1 MTKSS
6 KLIFSRR
13 RFMAAAAALPLLAAP
28 QALAAR
34 RVLRG
39 TVSYRERVA
48 LPPSAIVEVKLVD
61 VSLADAPAR
70 TIAGTRIRA
79 RAGSPIAFVLRYNS
93 ADIAP
98 GKTYA
103 LQARITDGDR
113 LLFINT
119 MQYTVFDG
127 GPDNTG
133 IRVEHVRQQEPG
145 PEGRGSPAG
154 TWLAEDIRG
163 GGVIDFA
170 QTTLQIEPDGRVSGR
185 VSGHGGCNRYGGR
198 ARIRGSSISFGPMVS
213 TKMACAPALMDQE
226 QKFHAALASATHFRL
241 DHRQSKL
248 FLLETGGRTILRFSQ
263 M

>member
-1 MTKSS
+1 MTIGS
-6 KLIFSRR
+6 KPILSRR
-13 RFMAAAAALPLLAAP
+13 RFVAALATLPLLAAP
-28 QALAAR
+28 QAHAAR

-39 TVSYRERVA
+39 TVFYRERMA
-48 LPPSAIVEVKLVD
+48 LPPGAIVEVTLVD

-70 TIAGTRIRA
+70 TIAGTRVRA
-79 RAGSPIAFVLRYNS
+79 RAGSPIPFVLRYNT

-98 GKTYA
+98 GRTYA

-119 MQYTVFDG
+119 MRHTVFDG
-127 GPDNTG
+127 RRDNTD
-133 IRVEHVRQQEPG
+133 IRVERVRQQDPE

-154 TWLAEDIRG
+154 NWLADDIRG
-163 GGVIDFA
+163 RGVIDDA

-185 VSGHGGCNRYGGR
+185 GGCNRYGGR
-198 ARIRGSSISFGPMVS
+198 AHIRGSSISFGPMIS

-226 QKFHAALASATHFRL
+226 QKFHAALASAAHFRL
-241 DHRQSKL
+241 DLRQGKL
-248 FLLETGGRTILRFSQ
+248 FLLDAGERTVLRFSQ